1 MAKIDIGNFG
11 NRMPTPSQQKN
22 VPTVQDVSFQA
33 QANLFGV
40 IGNIA
45 QKYNQERDD
54 LTKLKVAAELQER
67 ELSTNDMTTKLE
79 RDVRNGVLPAASA
92 LSEFSNRT
100 SLLREKPK
108 DYDNWPKAL
117 QMQFDM
123 KSSAIGRNGLE
134 RIYAI
139 EDAGLRTE
147 QANAV
152 SVYNENLIKQA
163 SFTQTPE
170 QFHQLMAVLDTP
182 DMQRIFHSNYQGNAA
197 IAKED
202 LINKSGQ
209 MVFNY
214 KFSGAQSAE
223 QINAELE
230 TLPQYNLNGETTQRI
245 YLDAQSRI
253 VQLERQEQARLK
265 ELENKAIQAGK
276 DIEDSIFSGYRL
288 SPQAWDDYYNLVK
301 GTVYEAQYNEKKA
314 IEGFV
319 LDFQKKTPEQQAIIH
334 NQQVI
339 AAKGATH
346 DDPKGVRRRLQA
358 IERFQEES
366 AKRKATDPR
375 LDSDMKLGRQPSY
388 IDPTQF
394 LSDPGKFVDELKRR
408 QTDAIGSDRVF
419 YSDEINMIKPIID
432 KANADQKSAIYSALY
447 SAFQSNPKM
456 YTQALIEL
464 GADDKVFTMAGVLY
478 SKQPYVSKDVPI
490 NILRGQQALKD
501 KNYSFSKEQDYKD
514 QFNSDYAS
522 VYKNSPSGYS
532 QHYDTA
538 KAYYAYLATSSGDY
552 SGEFN
557 KDLWKK
563 AVKATG
569 GEVVKING
577 SSVMAPIGMPPDVF
591 EERIV
596 NTANHMAKTGS
607 IGDVW
612 KTDFKGNRLPSGYAI
627 EQLTETKFALTL
639 GVNPVTDNNHNR
651 VVIDVLKP
659 GPRPEKTPDVYM
671 FTGKTARRR

>member
-22 VPTVQDVSFQA
+22 VPNVQDVSLQA
-33 QANLFGV
+33 QANLFGM

-45 QKYNQERDD
+45 NKHNQEQED
-54 LTKLKVAAELQER
+54 LIKLKVAAELQER

-92 LSEFSNRT
+92 LSEFTGRT

-108 DYDNWPKAL
+108 EYDNWPKAL

-123 KSSAIGRNGLE
+123 KSSAIARNGLE
-134 RIYAI
+134 RIYSV
-139 EDAGLRTE
+139 EDAGLKTE

-152 SVYNENLIKQA
+152 SDHNENLIKQA

-170 QFHQLMAVLDTP
+170 QFHQLMSVLDTP
-182 DMQRIFHSNYQGNAA
+182 DMKRIFHSNYQGNAA
-197 IAKED
+197 RAKED
-202 LINKSGQ
+202 LINKSGL

-230 TLPQYNLNGETTQRI
+230 KLPQYNLNGETTQRI

-253 VQLERQEQARLK
+253 VQIERQEQARLK

-276 DIEDSIFSGYRL
+276 DIEDGIFSGYRL

-301 GTVYEAQYNEKKA
+301 GSVYEAQYNEKKA
-314 IEGFV
+314 LEGFV
-319 LDFQKKTPEQQAIIH
+319 LDYLSKTPEQQSIIH
-334 NQQVI
+334 NQLVI
-339 AAKGATH
+339 SAKSAAH
-346 DDPKGVRRRLQA
+346 DDPKGVRQRLQA
-358 IERFQEES
+358 IERLQEES
-366 AKRKATDPR
+366 AKRMAADPR
-375 LDSDMKLGRQPSY
+375 LHKDMQLGRQSNY
-388 IDPTQF
+388 IDPTQ
-394 LSDPGKFVDELKRR
+394 LLANPGKFVDELKRR
-408 QTDAIGSDRVF
+408 QTDDVGSDRVF
-419 YSDEINMIKPIID
+419 YSDEISMIKPVID
-432 KANADQKSAIYSALY
+432 KANADQKSAIFSALY

-478 SKQPYVSKDVPI
+478 SKQPYVSKDVSI
-490 NILRGQQALKD
+490 NILRGQQAIKD
-501 KNYSFSKEQDYKD
+501 KNYSFAKEQDYKD

-538 KAYYAYLATSSGDY
+538 KAYYAYLSTNSGNY

-557 KDLWKK
+557 SDLWDK

-569 GEVVKING
+569 GEVVKVGG
-577 SSVMAPIGMPPDVF
+577 SSVMAPIGMPQDVF

-596 NTANHMAKTGS
+596 NTANHLAKTGA

-612 KTDFKGNRLPSGYAI
+612 KNDFKGNRLPSGYAI

-639 GVNPVTDNNHNR
+639 GVYPVTDSNGNR
-651 VVIDVLKP
+651 VIIDVLKP
-659 GPRPEKTPDVYM
+659 GSRPEKTPDVYIPV
-671 FTGKTARRR
+671 GKSARRR

>member
-22 VPTVQDVSFQA
+22 VPSVQDASFQA

-45 QKYNQERDD
+45 QKHKQEQDD
-54 LTKLKVAAELQER
+54 ITKLKMAAELQER
-67 ELSTNDMTTKLE
+67 ELSTNDMTTKLA

-92 LSEFSNRT
+92 LSEFMDRT

-108 DYDNWPKAL
+108 EYDNWPKPL

-134 RIYAI
+134 RIYSI

-147 QANAV
+147 QANAL
-152 SVYNENLIKQA
+152 SVFNENLIKQA

-182 DMQRIFHSNYQGNAA
+182 DMQKLYVGSYQGNASK
-197 IAKED
+197 AKEG
-202 LINKSGQ
+202 LINKSGL

-265 ELENKAIQAGK
+265 ELENKATQAGK

-288 SPQAWDDYYNLVK
+288 SPQAWEDYYNLVK
-301 GTVYEAQYNEKKA
+301 GTVYEAQYNEKKGL
-314 IEGFV
+314 EGFV
-319 LDFQKKTPEQQAIIH
+319 LDYQKKTPEQQSIIH
-334 NQQVI
+334 NQLVI

-346 DDPKGVRRRLQA
+346 DDPKGVRKRLQA

-366 AKRKATDPR
+366 AKRMATDPR
-375 LDSDMKLGRQPSY
+375 LHKDMQLGRQSNY
-388 IDPTQF
+388 IDPTQI
-394 LSDPGKFVDELKRR
+394 LSNPSKFVDELKRR
-408 QTDAIGSDRVF
+408 QTDDVGSDRVF
-419 YSDEINMIKPIID
+419 YSDEINMFKPVID
-432 KANADQKSAIYSALY
+432 KANADQKSAIYSALFN
-447 SAFQSNPKM
+447 AFQSNPKM

-478 SKQPYVSKDVPI
+478 SKQPYISKDVPI
-490 NILRGQQALKD
+490 NILKGQQALKD
-501 KNYSFSKEQDYKD
+501 KNYSFAKEQDYKD

-538 KAYYAYLATSSGDY
+538 KAYYAFLATNSGDY
-552 SGEFN
+552 TGEFN
-557 KDLWKK
+557 KDLWSK

-569 GEVVKING
+569 GEIAKING
-577 SSVMAPIGMPPDVF
+577 SSVMAPIGMPVDVF

-596 NTANHMAKTGS
+596 NTANYLAKTGV
-607 IGDVW
+607 IGNAW
-612 KTDFKGNRLPSGYAI
+612 KNDFKGNRLPSGYSI
-627 EQLTETKFALTL
+627 EQTSETKFTLTL
-639 GVNPVTDNNHNR
+639 GVSPVTDNNYNP
-651 VVIDVLKP
+651 VIIDVLKP
-659 GPRPEKTPDVYM
+659 GPRPEKTPDVYIP
-671 FTGKTARRR
+671 TGKSARRR